1 MMITSPFDSM
11 KLTEQVINQ
20 RSKIHELRSIQ
31 FLDLSNCRLTEI
43 DFIEFLPGLE
53 VLCLSSNRIE
63 GLKAFER
70 FQNPLYTKEPSKLR
84 ELYLRNNLI
93 EEAYHVRY
101 LQHLSTSL
109 RVLFLMGN
117 ACTNSSLYRITVK
130 RYLPYLKVLD
140 DEVYLEK
147 REVLRADEK
156 EHQIA
161 GGIAPS
167 RKPLVDKRIELL
179 KAEAAMQNKVRTD
192 PNERMP
198 EGNQYR

>member
-1 MMITSPFDSM
+1 M

-63 GLKAFER
+63 GLKAFEK
-70 FQNPLYTKEPSKLR
+70 FQNPQHTKEPSRLR

-130 RYLPYLKVLD
+130 RYLPHLKILD
-140 DEVYLEK
+140 DEMCLEK
-147 REVLRADEK
+147 REILRSDEK
-156 EHQIA
+156 ETQMA

-179 KAEAAMQNKVRTD
+179 KAEAAMQNKVGI
-192 PNERMP
+192 EQGKMMLG
-198 EGNQYR
+198 ENQCS